1 VVSICLI
8 VFPMLN
14 GGGCSGNARMGIGGI
29 AAAAAEE
36 EEVVVIVSALGGG
49 RERERDRETIKK

>member
-1 VVSICLI
+1 
-8 VFPMLN
+8 MLN

-36 EEVVVIVSALGGG
+36 VVVVIVSVLGGG